1 MSNAQSPDNPL
12 LQQWATPYG
21 LPPFDLITPELFEP
35 AFNVALAA
43 HLAELDTIAAQAA
56 APDFDNTLAA
66 FDRAGRQL
74 KQIDL
79 LLNNLAASET
89 SPALQAVEL
98 RMAPRIAA
106 HCNAIYMHSRLF
118 ARIDA
123 LHRERAALGL
133 QGEQLRLLER
143 LHLDFVRAGARLAPA
158 QAKEYGEVMEKLADL
173 TTRFSQNVL
182 ADEAGFALVL
192 TGEADLAGLPAF
204 LREATRAAAEAR
216 GMAPGSHLVQLSMSV
231 VVPFLTFSARR
242 DLREQVY
249 TAWAQRGA
257 QTGAHDNRPLITA
270 IMQLR
275 ERQAQLHGYATFA
288 DYALVDRM
296 AGTPAAVAQL
306 LEQVWEPAKAAA
318 VADRALLQEIAA
330 DEGCTAPIAAWDWRY
345 YAEKVR
351 AARYDLDDNLLKP
364 YFTLDNMISAMFDC
378 ATRLFGV
385 RFAEQQGIPLYHADV
400 RLWEVRNRDDKLI
413 GIFLGDNYART
424 SKQGG
429 AWMSIY
435 RSQSRLAGEVLPI
448 VVNNNNFAKGSPTL
462 LGFEDVRTLFHEFG
476 HGLHGL
482 LSDVTYERLA
492 GTQVLKDYVELPS
505 QLFEHWALEDEVL
518 KRHARH
524 HETGEAIPDALL
536 EKLRAAR
543 RFNQAYETVQYVGPA
558 LIDMA
563 LHARPHQ
570 ADLDVSAF
578 EAAECTR
585 LGVPGDIGLRH
596 RLTHFRHLFSGDSY
610 AAGYYVYMWAEVLD
624 ADGYAAF
631 MEAGDPFDP
640 AVAARLYQYVY
651 SSGNSQD
658 VASAYRA
665 FRGRDAR
672 VDAML
677 EKRGLLVA
685 T

>member
-1 MSNAQSPDNPL
+1 MSHAPSTTNPL
-12 LQQWATPYG
+12 LQQWDTAYG
-21 LPPFDLITPELFEP
+21 LPPFAQIHAELFEP
-35 AFNVALAA
+35 AFDVALAA
-43 HLAELDTIAAQAA
+43 HLAELDAIAAQAA
-56 APDFDNTLAA
+56 PPDFENTLAA

-74 KQIDL
+74 RQIDL
-79 LLNNLAASET
+79 LFNNLTSSET

-98 RMAPRIAA
+98 RMAPRLAA
-106 HCNAIYMHSRLF
+106 HVNAIYMHQRLF

-123 LHRERAALGL
+123 LHREKTALGL

-143 LHLDFVRAGARLAPA
+143 VHLDFVRAGAKLAPDA
-158 QAKEYGEVMEKLADL
+158 AREYGEIMEKLADL

-182 ADEAGFALVL
+182 ADEAGFTLVL
-192 TGEADLAGLPAF
+192 SGEADLAGLPVF
-204 LREATRAAAEAR
+204 LRNTTRAAAEAR

-249 TAWAQRGA
+249 TAWAQRGEHA
-257 QTGAHDNRPLITA
+257 GAHDNRPLIKE

-275 ERQAQLHGYATFA
+275 ARQAQLHGYASYA
-288 DYALVDRM
+288 DYALLDRM
-296 AGTPAAVAQL
+296 AGTPAAVSQL
-306 LEQVWEPAKAAA
+306 LEKVWEPAKAAA
-318 VADRALLQEIAA
+318 AADRQLLQEIA
-330 DEGCTAPIAAWDWRY
+330 DGEGATEPIAAWDWRY

-378 ATRLFGV
+378 AQRLFGV
-385 RFAEQQGIPLYHADV
+385 RFIEQQGIPLYHPDV
-400 RLWEVRNRDDKLI
+400 RVWEVRNRDDKLI
-413 GIFLGDNYART
+413 GIFLGDNYARP

-435 RSQSRLAGEVLPI
+435 RSQSRIAGDVLPI
-448 VVNNNNFAKGSPTL
+448 VVNNNNFAKASPTL

-482 LSDVTYERLA
+482 LSNVTYERLA

-505 QLFEHWALEDEVL
+505 QLFEHWALEDQVL
-518 KRHARH
+518 KRHALH
-524 HETGEAIPDALL
+524 HETGEAIPDVLL

-563 LHARPHQ
+563 LHARTDQ
-570 ADLDVSAF
+570 SDLDITQF
-578 EAAECTR
+578 EAAECAR
-585 LGVPGDIGLRH
+585 LGVPADIGQRH

-631 MEAGDPFDP
+631 VEAGDPFDP
-640 AVAARLYQYVY
+640 AVASRLYRYVY
-651 SSGNSQD
+651 SSGNSLD

-665 FRGRDAR
+665 FRGRDAQ

-677 EKRGLLVA
+677 EKRGLLA
-685 T
+685 TN